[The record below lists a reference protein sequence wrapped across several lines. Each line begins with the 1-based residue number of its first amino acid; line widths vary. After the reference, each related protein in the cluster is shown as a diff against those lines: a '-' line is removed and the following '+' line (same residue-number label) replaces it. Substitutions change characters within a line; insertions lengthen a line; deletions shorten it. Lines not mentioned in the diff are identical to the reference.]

1 MLTWLIIALVGAL
14 IFGLLG
20 FTKIASGFA
29 SIAKIIFYIF
39 IIVLI
44 VTFIMNLME

>member
-1 MLTWLIIALVGAL
+1 MLTWIIIALVGAL
-14 IFGLLG
+14 IFALLG
-20 FTKIASGFA
+20 FTKIAAGFA

-44 VTFIMNLME
+44 VTLIMNVIE